1 MVVERPPRLFA
12 GPGAVRLPA
21 AWRRLI
27 SHDWR
32 GGMVAFEAQGSG
44 ALVYRENV
52 EIERLGEG
60 PAISR

>member
-1 MVVERPPRLFA
+1 MVVERPPRLLA

-27 SHDWR
+27 SHDGR

-52 EIERLGEG
+52 EVERLGEG